1 MRLSSTYHKMVLRT
15 HLKLN
20 MRPLESLFIGCI
32 IAVCAPSVVAQTV
45 ASCPVMPTLA
55 SSKVDGGQG
64 VGMHIVIWYFNQG
77 PKTIR
82 GVQFDVRMLDA
93 VGNGYPAAN
102 AYVAKGE
109 IKPNDGDVVS
119 YETKDEEDHF
129 GERWAQIEGIE
140 VHVTRVLY
148 KDGSVWV
155 PRKGLDC
162 KAHFMN
168 DEYAAELDR
177 RWKAAE
183 KKMKKVPKP

>member
-1 MRLSSTYHKMVLRT
+1 MTIRLSI
-15 HLKLN
+15 
-20 MRPLESLFIGCI
+20 LFVAAT
-32 IAVCAPSVVAQTV
+32 AVFCVTPVSAQNV
-45 ASCPVMPTLA
+45 ASCPVISTLA

-77 PKTIR
+77 SKTLR
-82 GVQFDVRMLDA
+82 GVQFNVRMLDA
-93 VGNGYPAAN
+93 VGNRYPAAN

-129 GERWAQIEGIE
+129 GEQWAQIEGIE

-155 PRKGLDC
+155 PRKGVDC
-162 KAHFMN
+162 EAHFMN

-183 KKMKKVPKP
+183 KKTKKDQKQ